1 MRYTC
6 KLVGIVAASGFVA
19 LESVQ
24 LANLTTAG
32 QAFGKSPACDLYVK
46 SWSDE
51 IKAWFPIP
59 TLVLQV
65 KLAGS
70 WV

>member
-1 MRYTC
+1 VKYTG
-6 KLVGIVAASGFVA
+6 KLAGIVAASGFVA

-32 QAFGKSPACDLYVK
+32 QAFGKSRACSLCVK
-46 SWSDE
+46 SWSNE
-51 IKAWFPIP
+51 IKAWFPIL